1 MATSES
7 EQQIP
12 SQEMLRPEKYKDEF
26 TMPSPSAPVSKLVG
40 LLCPNCRH
48 MCRGVPAL
56 QEHLKVCKGAV
67 GASSA
72 VGQPPSNAGPTA
84 RDIEEPRECHIC
96 DKSLKSCPVADN
108 ASGDGGFDRGY
119 QAGDKQDLQI
129 GGQSSITSSN
139 QPQGKKSGSGDG
151 GQGLSV
157 MKMKGNKHVGG
168 SMDATISNNSAVGQP
183 PSNAG
188 PTARDIEEPQECH
201 ICDEPLKFCPA
212 ADNSSGNGGFDEGY
226 QDGDKLDLQKQG
238 MKFGGQPSI
247 TSSNQHQG
255 KKSGSGDGGQGLS
268 VMKMKENEHVGGP
281 VSIKDATSNSNK
293 NSSSQPSSSGESSKA
308 YSAIAKAPTQS
319 LTAQPCERTMKVKA
333 RGRPKKSPTAAPG
346 EETGDDQD
354 DAAPRPSPQ
363 KRPRIARISQSLGIQ
378 RISNYIPDESDSD
391 ITDVEECPI
400 CDTPKYF
407 NSYYQLKNHMKQK
420 HKIL

>member
-1 MATSES
+1 
-7 EQQIP
+7 
-12 SQEMLRPEKYKDEF
+12 
-26 TMPSPSAPVSKLVG
+26 MPSPSAPVSKLVG

-56 QEHLKVCKGAV
+56 QEHLKVCKGAM

-84 RDIEEPRECHIC
+84 RDIEEPREGHIC

-157 MKMKGNKHVGG
+157 MKMKGN
-168 SMDATISNNSAVGQP
+168 
-183 PSNAG
+183 
-188 PTARDIEEPQECH
+188 
-201 ICDEPLKFCPA
+201 
-212 ADNSSGNGGFDEGY
+212 
-226 QDGDKLDLQKQG
+226 
-238 MKFGGQPSI
+238 
-247 TSSNQHQG
+247 
-255 KKSGSGDGGQGLS
+255 
-268 VMKMKENEHVGGP
+268 EHVGGP

-333 RGRPKKSPTAAPG
+333 RGRPKKSPTAAQ
-346 EETGDDQD
+346 GDEKCDGQD